1 MVKFLGSLPIEKSQ
15 GSLPQFAQRTVLRNQ
30 TNKKGVSIPDTRE
43 EIKGNVASFARA
55 KKKEV
60 PKKEIAES
68 TSSEETSRK
77 RQAKKTYAK
86 VNKQG

>member
-15 GSLPQFAQRTVLRNQ
+15 GSLPQFAQRTVLHNQ

-43 EIKGNVASFARA
+43 GIKGNVASFARA
-55 KKKEV
+55 KKEV